1 MSEVLTPPFT
11 DNEAEQLNDITLCAQ
26 AVDGNIEALTQLV
39 KKHQQWIYNVALRL
53 VLSPNDAEDLAQE
66 AWVRIVTRL
75 AQFQGKSAF
84 RTWAYRIVVNLF
96 LDSKKRTLEQRITSF
111 SDYGKDLDSLSL
123 EPLSLPA
130 ELTPYRDLI
139 VEDAKIGCML
149 GMLLCLNRE
158 QRVVYVLGEIFEAP
172 SSLAAEI
179 LDVTPAAFRKRLERA
194 RRDLI
199 SFMNEKCGLLNKAN
213 PCRCQK
219 KTQAFI
225 KAGWVDPQNLK
236 FTADHVARLKQV
248 APVRSQTLCQLTDH
262 DYADLFRE
270 HPILD
275 GPDFAS
281 RLKDLIC
288 DPLLRN
294 TFGLN

>member
-1 MSEVLTPPFT
+1 MNDVLVNPFT
-11 DNEAEQLNDITLCAQ
+11 DQASTQDDDRALCAQ
-26 AVDGNIEALTQLV
+26 AVDGNVEALTMLV
-39 KKHQQWIYNVALRL
+39 RRHQRWVYNVALRL
-53 VLSPNDAEDLAQE
+53 VLRPIDAEDLAQE

-84 RTWAYRIVVNLF
+84 RTWAYRIVINLF
-96 LDSKKRTLEQRITSF
+96 LDGKKRKLEHVITSF
-111 SDYGKDLDSLSL
+111 SDYGKELDSIPLETLKLPTEL
-123 EPLSLPA
+123 EP
-130 ELTPYRDLI
+130 YQDLI

-179 LDVTPAAFRKRLERA
+179 LEITPAAFRKRLERA
-194 RRDLI
+194 RRDLT
-199 SFMNEKCGLLNKAN
+199 SFMNEKCGLLNPNN
-213 PCRCQK
+213 PCRCNK
-219 KTQAFI
+219 KTQSFI
-225 KAGWVDPQNLK
+225 EAGWVDPYDLK
-236 FTADHVARLKQV
+236 FTARHVARLRQA
-248 APVRSQTLCQLTDH
+248 APQRSQELCQLTDVH
-262 DYADLFRE
+262 YADLFRE

-275 GPDFAS
+275 GPDLAS